1 MAKEASRYSVP
12 NLERAL
18 VMLEVLAQHPE
29 GLNLTKITE
38 KLAIPQNAAFRIT
51 HTLVNHGFLHRDPDS
66 KVFTITKKMLSL
78 GQCAVAHEHIIEYA
92 LPAMRELR
100 DNVNGTV
107 YLGTLLDNEGVIIEQ
122 APGGHPFKLFVDLG
136 TRFQL
141 HCSAPGKA
149 IMAFLPENEQEALL
163 NKIKYVKYNERT
175 PGKRELRKELQ
186 EVVEIGYGID
196 RAEQFDGVHCIGAPI
211 FDSTGYPVAAIW
223 VSSPSIGM
231 PESDFPKIGKQVTET
246 ALEISRRLGYAL
258 MSKDPLSESIMK

>member
-1 MAKEASRYSVP
+1 MSKEGSRYSVP

-18 VMLEVLAQHPE
+18 VILEVLAQHPE
-29 GLNLTKITE
+29 GLNLTNITS
-38 KLAIPQNAAFRIT
+38 KLSIPQNAAFRIT

-92 LPAMRELR
+92 LPHMRELR

-122 APGGHPFKLFVDLG
+122 APGGHPFKIFVDLG

-149 IMAFLPENEQEALL
+149 ILAYLPDVERDALL
-163 NKIKYVKYNERT
+163 DKVKYMKFNERT
-175 PGKRELRKELQ
+175 PGKRDLKKELNNVR
-186 EVVEIGYGID
+186 ELGYGID
-196 RAEQFDGVHCIGAPI
+196 RAEQFEGVHCIGAPI

-223 VSSPSIGM
+223 ISSPSVGM
-231 PESDFPKIGKQVTET
+231 PEKDFPKRGRQVKQT
-246 ALEISRRLGYAL
+246 AMDISTRLGYAL